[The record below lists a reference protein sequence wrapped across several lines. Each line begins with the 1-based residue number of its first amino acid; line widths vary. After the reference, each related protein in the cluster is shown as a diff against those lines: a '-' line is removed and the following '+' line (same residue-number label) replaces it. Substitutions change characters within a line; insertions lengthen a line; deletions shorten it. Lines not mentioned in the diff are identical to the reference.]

1 MLFIFRIFF
10 ASATASNS
18 TLSQDTEETD
28 EEDVSETY
36 NIDYNDK
43 NKWAYYDCYKPK
55 KLTVYRRKHILTI
68 CVVVGDYLRSG
79 DTCDFETIKRSLKR
93 HVGKPLVAEVV
104 DILENAET
112 KVINAVLNQWPGL

>member
-55 KLTVYRRKHILTI
+55 KLTVFRTGIRNKQAAYDRMKYEGKNMMKGIPAPKLRKHIQ
-68 CVVVGDYLRSG
+68 SPW
-79 DTCDFETIKRSLKR
+79 K
-93 HVGKPLVAEVV
+93 
-104 DILENAET
+104 
-112 KVINAVLNQWPGL
+112 Q